1 MKIYK
6 AYTNNLYYLIFFI
19 YIFFSTIAYAN
30 TGQISKINISGNDRI
45 SEDTIKIFSEVAVGD
60 SISNTKLNNILK
72 NLYDTNFFID
82 VSVVFKDT
90 ILLINVEEAP
100 IIDKVEF
107 VGIKADK
114 IKRALNDLIK
124 LKSRSSYNDYLASN
138 DRDNIKLYLKNIGY
152 YFANVETVVEIL
164 ENNLVKLDHIID
176 LGEKAKIKKISFLG
190 DKIYKDNKLRNLI
203 ISEEYKF
210 WKFISGKK
218 YLNEQTI
225 EFDKRLLKNFYLNKG
240 FYNVEINT
248 SFAKLIDVEDFELI
262 FNINANEKVIFNT
275 INIEIPNDFDQNNFI
290 NLYNLF
296 DEIKG
301 KPYSINTVDKILDE
315 IDKITLNEEYKSIEA
330 TVKETL
336 EQNKLN
342 LLFKITETEK
352 FFVEK
357 INIFGNNITKENV
370 IRNYLEIDEGD
381 PYNKILQSKS
391 LNNLK
396 SLNFFKDVESSIKD
410 GKQLNSKIIDIKVKE
425 KATGEISAGAGF
437 GTSGGTFQFGVKENN
452 YLGNGVGV
460 NAFAAISSESFK
472 GTFAVNNP
480 NYKNSDK
487 SLNFKIQAIELDRI
501 KANGYKTNKTGFEF
515 GTNFE
520 YYDDF
525 YLGISS
531 RSFYEKIDTVSTA
544 SSRMQSQE
552 GDYWDTFASL
562 NFDYDKRNQKFRPD
576 DGFRSNY
583 NIDIPLLSDNYT
595 LTNTYSFQ
603 KYTSLYENNL
613 TSFSFFVESA
623 NSITGKDVKL
633 SERLFLSS
641 KRLRG
646 FEKGKVGPKDGKDYI
661 GGNFAAAINANT
673 SLPFLFENT
682 QNVDGTI
689 FLDVANL
696 WGVDYDSSL
705 DNNDEIR
712 SSIGIGIDW
721 FTPVGPL
728 TFSLSET
735 LSKAD
740 TDKEQSFSFNIG
752 TTF

>member
-6 AYTNNLYYLIFFI
+6 TYTNKLYYLIFFI

-30 TGQISKINISGNDRI
+30 TDQISKINISGNDRI

-82 VSVVFKDT
+82 VSVVFKDS
-90 ILLINVEEAP
+90 ILLINVQEAP

-315 IDKITLNEEYKSIEA
+315 IDKITLKKNTTIEA
-330 TVKETL
+330 TL
-336 EQNKLN
+336 
-342 LLFKITETEK
+342 
-352 FFVEK
+352 
-357 INIFGNNITKENV
+357 
-370 IRNYLEIDEGD
+370 
-381 PYNKILQSKS
+381 
-391 LNNLK
+391 
-396 SLNFFKDVESSIKD
+396 
-410 GKQLNSKIIDIKVKE
+410 
-425 KATGEISAGAGF
+425 
-437 GTSGGTFQFGVKENN
+437 
-452 YLGNGVGV
+452 
-460 NAFAAISSESFK
+460 
-472 GTFAVNNP
+472 
-480 NYKNSDK
+480 
-487 SLNFKIQAIELDRI
+487 
-501 KANGYKTNKTGFEF
+501 
-515 GTNFE
+515 
-520 YYDDF
+520 
-525 YLGISS
+525 
-531 RSFYEKIDTVSTA
+531 
-544 SSRMQSQE
+544 
-552 GDYWDTFASL
+552 
-562 NFDYDKRNQKFRPD
+562 
-576 DGFRSNY
+576 
-583 NIDIPLLSDNYT
+583 
-595 LTNTYSFQ
+595 
-603 KYTSLYENNL
+603 
-613 TSFSFFVESA
+613 
-623 NSITGKDVKL
+623 
-633 SERLFLSS
+633 
-641 KRLRG
+641 KRL
-646 FEKGKVGPKDGKDYI
+646 
-661 GGNFAAAINANT
+661 
-673 SLPFLFENT
+673 
-682 QNVDGTI
+682 
-689 FLDVANL
+689 
-696 WGVDYDSSL
+696 
-705 DNNDEIR
+705 
-712 SSIGIGIDW
+712 
-721 FTPVGPL
+721 
-728 TFSLSET
+728 
-735 LSKAD
+735 
-740 TDKEQSFSFNIG
+740 
-752 TTF
+752 